1 MSVPGVDVYLVSCV
15 SQKRRTRSQ
24 ARDLYLSPWFRKAR
38 AFVEASGM
46 PWFILSAEYG
56 LLDPEV
62 QVEPYERTLN
72 EMPISD
78 RRAWAERVVKALTP
92 HCVGVRRIVVLA
104 GTRYRDL
111 LMPMLRALCHNV
123 VVPMEGMRI
132 GEQLRWLGTAIR
144 SRP

>member
-1 MSVPGVDVYLVSCV
+1 M
-15 SQKRRTRSQ
+15 
-24 ARDLYLSPWFRKAR
+24 SPWFRKAR